1 VVQRNLN
8 RSSGKTAV
16 IQFLIRRLLIATVT
30 IFAISIVSFVIIQ
43 LPPGDFVTSYVA
55 NLAAAGERVPDE
67 QLQAIR
73 ETYGLGEPLYVQYL
87 KWASKA
93 IRGDFGRSM
102 SQGVPVN
109 TLIWDRIGL
118 GMVVGL
124 SSVLFV
130 WSVAI
135 PIGVYSA
142 THQYSLLDYFFT
154 FLGFLGLAI
163 PNFLLALVL
172 MWVGFSVFGQNVGG
186 LFSPEY
192 TNAPWSFAKFLDLLK
207 HLWIPMIIVG
217 TAGTAGLLRTM
228 RANMLDELNQPYV
241 ETARAKGLTERYLT
255 WKYPVRVALN
265 PFISTIG
272 YALPQLV
279 GAEIIV
285 AVVLNLPTIG
295 PLLLT
300 ALLSQDMFL
309 AGAIVMVISIMTIV
323 GTLISDILLAVLDPR
338 IRLE

>member
-1 VVQRNLN
+1 MF
-8 RSSGKTAV
+8 
-16 IQFLIRRLLIATVT
+16 QFIARRLFATALT
-30 IFAISIVSFVIIQ
+30 IIAISIVSFVIIQ
-43 LPPGDFVTSYVA
+43 LPPGDFVSSYVA
-55 NLAAAGERVPDE
+55 NLTAMGESVPPE
-67 QLQAIR
+67 QLAAVR
-73 ETYGLGEPLYVQYL
+73 EAYGLDQPIYIQYL
-87 KWASKA
+87 KWAGKA

-102 SQGVPVN
+102 EWGVPVN
-109 TLIWDRIGL
+109 TLIWDRIGM
-118 GMVVGL
+118 GMVVAL

-130 WSVAI
+130 WALAI

-142 THQYSLLDYFFT
+142 THQYSLLDYLFT
-154 FLGFLGLAI
+154 FLGLIGLAI
-163 PNFLLALVL
+163 PNFLFALVL
-172 MWVGFSVFGQNVGG
+172 MWIGFSVFGQNVGG

-192 TNAPWSFAKFLDLLK
+192 QNAPWSLAKLLDLLN
-207 HLWIPMIIVG
+207 HLIIPMIIVG

-228 RANMLDELNQPYV
+228 RANMLDELHQPYV
-241 ETARAKGLTERYLT
+241 ETARAKVLTERWLI

-265 PFISTIG
+265 PFVSTVG

-295 PLLLT
+295 PLLLR

-309 AGAIVMVISIMTIV
+309 AGAIVMIISILTIL
-323 GTLISDILLAVLDPR
+323 GTLISDILLAILDPR